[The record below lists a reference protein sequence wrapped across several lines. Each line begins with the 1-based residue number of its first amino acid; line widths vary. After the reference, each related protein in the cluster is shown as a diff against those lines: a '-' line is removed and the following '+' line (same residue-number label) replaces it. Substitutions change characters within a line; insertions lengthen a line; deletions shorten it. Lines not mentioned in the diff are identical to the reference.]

1 VVEVVFS
8 AAKDRAASEQDL
20 LEELFKVIE
29 LAAKLG
35 GEALEAPLIAAAAAA
50 FAPFAGI
57 GMGYMAMA
65 EDVKRRQ
72 APGAFSEGVVMGQM
86 AEGIDLI
93 SDHFWMHQPAPNN
106 WFKYAGQVEQYY
118 NNGGLVL
125 GYAYGAELRGALGQV
140 FWADLAQGG
149 ATPLGDPDQDNWG
162 SREWRDFYISVA
174 MIFMRN
180 HIRGND

>member
-1 VVEVVFS
+1 VVFS

-20 LEELFKVIE
+20 LEELFK
-29 LAAKLG
+29 
-35 GEALEAPLIAAAAAA
+35 
-50 FAPFAGI
+50 
-57 GMGYMAMA
+57 
-65 EDVKRRQ
+65 
-72 APGAFSEGVVMGQM
+72 
-86 AEGIDLI
+86 
-93 SDHFWMHQPAPNN
+93 
-106 WFKYAGQVEQYY
+106 
-118 NNGGLVL
+118 VL